1 VNEAP
6 HHPAAR
12 IGLIS
17 NAGSGHNRDQFS
29 EIKELLDSCD
39 NVYHLET
46 SCVEDIPEALRRFS
60 ERDIEILAINGG
72 DGTVSAI
79 LGCAM
84 ENRIFPRLP
93 SVVLLPGGTANM
105 NAGDI
110 GSNGKLLPAVQRFCT
125 WAKSGAEGNR
135 GHTQRCLMRVQLGTE
150 TKPHYGMF
158 LGMGAVIQGTE
169 YAHENIHSRGLRDD
183 ISVAVGT
190 ARTVWGL
197 FRGDPRFS
205 HPLPVQVCLDHASSP
220 DHHNALILVVS
231 SLQRLALGMKPFWGS
246 GPGPLRLTLIEENS
260 YKFLRTF
267 VSIVRGRP
275 NRHATEENGY
285 FSYNA
290 GHISLGM
297 TGSLNLDGEI
307 LQNTDNRN
315 PITISASEPVTFLR
329 V

>member
-1 VNEAP
+1 MNEVP
-6 HHPAAR
+6 TQPGAR

-17 NAGSGHNRDQFS
+17 NANSGHNRDQYP
-29 EIKELLDSCD
+29 EIQKILASCG
-39 NVYHLET
+39 NVHHIET
-46 SCVEDIPEALRRFS
+46 SSVEDIPEALRRLA
-60 ERDIEILAINGG
+60 ELKIEILAINGG

-84 ENRIFPRLP
+84 ENKIFPQLP
-93 SVVLLPGGTANM
+93 AVVLLPGGTANM
-105 NAGDI
+105 NASDI
-110 GSNGKLLPAVQRFCT
+110 GSSGKLLPAVRRFCT
-125 WAKSGAEGNR
+125 WANAGAAQDGER
-135 GHTQRCLMRVQLGTE
+135 TQRCQMRVQIGAE
-150 TKPHYGMF
+150 VDPHYGMF

-197 FRGDPRFS
+197 FRSDPRFS
-205 HPLPVQVCLDHASSP
+205 HPLPVQVTLDQASSSAS
-220 DHHNALILVVS
+220 HNALILVVS
-231 SLQRLALGMKPFWGS
+231 SLQRLALGMRPFWGR
-246 GPGPLRLTLIEENS
+246 GPGTLRLTLIQENS

-267 VSIVRGRP
+267 ISIVRGKP
-275 NRHATEENGY
+275 NQHATPENGY

-290 GHISLGM
+290 EHISLSM

-307 LQNTDNRN
+307 LHNTDDQH